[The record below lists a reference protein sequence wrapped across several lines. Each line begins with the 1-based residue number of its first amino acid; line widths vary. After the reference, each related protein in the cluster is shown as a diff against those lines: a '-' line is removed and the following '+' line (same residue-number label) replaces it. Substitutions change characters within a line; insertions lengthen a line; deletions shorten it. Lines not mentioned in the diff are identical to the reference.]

1 MVFFVI
7 IKLPLHHP
15 WNISC
20 SLLQGEHPL
29 ISKSKKRIIVPAI
42 ALFIFLEETLN
53 ASLPDCLI
61 GKVRLNM
68 NETLAAT
75 LGELQAQIY
84 WLHDAEDFTE
94 LASAAAT
101 IYMKLGYTQQQAET
115 AGNLI
120 SQAYQLADDAALAQK
135 AGNFDQEMQ
144 FYYQAKDKLT
154 QVETTLVYQT
164 SIAIHQMKWWM
175 YFRHKQKL
183 KILLHLFLQ
192 NFQAVGLIN
201 LLTALKLT
209 YFLMEIGRVHKLRDI
224 ETTKHNAIKY
234 WTELLKIKPPQY
246 PYLG

>member
-1 MVFFVI
+1 
-7 IKLPLHHP
+7 
-15 WNISC
+15 
-20 SLLQGEHPL
+20 
-29 ISKSKKRIIVPAI
+29 
-42 ALFIFLEETLN
+42 
-53 ASLPDCLI
+53 
-61 GKVRLNM
+61 M

-94 LASAAAT
+94 LTSAVAT
-101 IYMKLGYTQQQAET
+101 IYRKLGYTQEQAET

-120 SQAYQLADDAALAQK
+120 SQAYQLSDNAALAQK
-135 AGNFDQEMQ
+135 AGNFDKEMQ
-144 FYYQAKDKLT
+144 FYYQVKDKLT

-183 KILLHLFLQ
+183 QILLHLFLQ
-192 NFQAVGLIN
+192 HLKAVGLIN

-209 YFLMEIGRVHKLRDI
+209 YFLMEIGRVHKSRDI

>member
-1 MVFFVI
+1 
-7 IKLPLHHP
+7 
-15 WNISC
+15 
-20 SLLQGEHPL
+20 
-29 ISKSKKRIIVPAI
+29 
-42 ALFIFLEETLN
+42 
-53 ASLPDCLI
+53 
-61 GKVRLNM
+61 M

-84 WLHDAEDFTE
+84 WLHDAEKFAE

-101 IYMKLGYTQQQAET
+101 IYMKLGYTQQQAQT

-135 AGNFDQEMQ
+135 AGNFDKEMQ

-183 KILLHLFLQ
+183 QILLHLFLQ
-192 NFQAVGLIN
+192 NFKAVGLIN

-209 YFLMEIGRVHKLRDI
+209 YFLMEIGRVHKSRDI
-224 ETTKHNAIKY
+224 GTTKHNAIKY

>member
-1 MVFFVI
+1 
-7 IKLPLHHP
+7 
-15 WNISC
+15 
-20 SLLQGEHPL
+20 
-29 ISKSKKRIIVPAI
+29 
-42 ALFIFLEETLN
+42 
-53 ASLPDCLI
+53 
-61 GKVRLNM
+61 M

-84 WLHDAEDFTE
+84 WLHDAEEFTE
-94 LASAAAT
+94 LALAAAT

-135 AGNFDQEMQ
+135 AGNFDKEMQ

-164 SIAIHQMKWWM
+164 SIAIHQIKWWM

-183 KILLHLFLQ
+183 QTIIHLFLQ
-192 NFQAVGLIN
+192 HFKAVGLIN
-201 LLTALKLT
+201 LLTAIKLT
-209 YFLMEIGRVHKLRDI
+209 YFLMEIGRVHKSRDI

>member
-1 MVFFVI
+1 
-7 IKLPLHHP
+7 
-15 WNISC
+15 
-20 SLLQGEHPL
+20 
-29 ISKSKKRIIVPAI
+29 
-42 ALFIFLEETLN
+42 
-53 ASLPDCLI
+53 
-61 GKVRLNM
+61 M

-84 WLHDAEDFTE
+84 WLHDAEEFAQ

-101 IYMKLGYTQQQAET
+101 IYMKLGYPQQQAET

-120 SQAYQLADDAALAQK
+120 SQAYQLSDDAVLAQQ
-135 AGNFDQEMQ
+135 AGNFDKEMQ
-144 FYYQAKDKLT
+144 FYHQVKYKLT

-183 KILLHLFLQ
+183 QTIIHLFLQ
-192 NFQAVGLIN
+192 HFKAVGWIN
-201 LLTALKLT
+201 LLTAIKLT
-209 YFLMEIGRVHKLRDI
+209 YCLMEIGRVHKSRDTEI
-224 ETTKHNAIKY
+224 TKHNAIRY

>member
-1 MVFFVI
+1 
-7 IKLPLHHP
+7 
-15 WNISC
+15 
-20 SLLQGEHPL
+20 
-29 ISKSKKRIIVPAI
+29 
-42 ALFIFLEETLN
+42 
-53 ASLPDCLI
+53 
-61 GKVRLNM
+61 M

-84 WLHDAEDFTE
+84 WLHDAEEFAQ
-94 LASAAAT
+94 LASAVAT
-101 IYMKLGYTQQQAET
+101 IYMKLGYTQQQAQT

-120 SQAYQLADDAALAQK
+120 SEAYQLADDAALAQQ
-135 AGNFDQEMQ
+135 AGDFDKEMQ

-192 NFQAVGLIN
+192 HFQAVGLIN

>member
-1 MVFFVI
+1 
-7 IKLPLHHP
+7 
-15 WNISC
+15 
-20 SLLQGEHPL
+20 
-29 ISKSKKRIIVPAI
+29 
-42 ALFIFLEETLN
+42 
-53 ASLPDCLI
+53 
-61 GKVRLNM
+61 M

-84 WLHDAEDFTE
+84 WLHDAEKFAE

-135 AGNFDQEMQ
+135 AGNFDKEIQ

-175 YFRHKQKL
+175 YFR
-183 KILLHLFLQ
+183 IRS
-192 NFQAVGLIN
+192 IN
-201 LLTALKLT
+201 RGSAKN
-209 YFLMEIGRVHKLRDI
+209 K
-224 ETTKHNAIKY
+224 K
-234 WTELLKIKPPQY
+234 
-246 PYLG
+246 